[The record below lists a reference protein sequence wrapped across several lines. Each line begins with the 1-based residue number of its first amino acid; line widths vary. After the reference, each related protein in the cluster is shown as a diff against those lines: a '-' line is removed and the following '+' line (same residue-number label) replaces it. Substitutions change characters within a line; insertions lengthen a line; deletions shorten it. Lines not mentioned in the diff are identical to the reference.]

1 MADWKQI
8 TARIRRARTSKD
20 PAAQL
25 SNLFEKTNDAMAA
38 FELAR
43 FFETTG
49 QAGDAGKWYA
59 TAAGRF
65 RRSDW
70 KTKAQEAAVR
80 LGAVLPP
87 EEMAQ
92 RADDSRLT
100 AAPLPEIDDKSGV
113 NQEDDDEKDE
123 KDEQRTTPGTEKIDT
138 TSRH

>member
-65 RRSDW
+65 RRPEW
-70 KTKAQEAAVR
+70 TTKAQETRVSASSQGQREFRWCGGFRSGRHESGNAGGGR
-80 LGAVLPP
+80 RFGQCSTAGRYAQLFSLQRSLGI
-87 EEMAQ
+87 EY
-92 RADDSRLT
+92 S
-100 AAPLPEIDDKSGV
+100 
-113 NQEDDDEKDE
+113 
-123 KDEQRTTPGTEKIDT
+123 
-138 TSRH
+138 